1 MVTPFQPEV
10 AMSLSISPA
19 PSPAALPGGT
29 LVLVF
34 HPAPGRSVT
43 NAALAAAAAALDGVT
58 VVDMQTLYPDGAI
71 DVDREVA
78 RLLAASRIV
87 LQFPVQW
94 YATPPLLKAWQD
106 AVLTR
111 MYYIAYEREG
121 RLLEG
126 TPLLVAATAGNVEEA
141 YRPGGANLMPLA
153 DLLAPLRTTA
163 HRCRLPWSD
172 PFLVYRAGKMS
183 PEDLAATAAGYARH
197 LSGLR
202 AARCPSPVA
211 GEA

>member
-1 MVTPFQPEV
+1 
-10 AMSLSISPA
+10 MSLSLSPA
-19 PSPAALPGGT
+19 PSLSRPPWRSGT
-29 LVLVF
+29 LVLLF
-34 HPAPGRSVT
+34 HPAPDRSVT

-58 VVDMQTLYPDGAI
+58 VVDMQALYPDGAV

-78 RLLAASRIV
+78 RLLGAERIV

-111 MYYIAYEREG
+111 MYYLAYEREG

-126 TPLLVAATAGNVEEA
+126 TPLLVAATAGNVAAA

-153 DLLAPLRTTA
+153 ELLAPLRATA
-163 HRCRLPWSD
+163 NRCGLPWSE
-172 PFLVYRAGKMS
+172 PHLVYRAGKMS
-183 PEDLAATAAGYARH
+183 PGELAIAAAGYARH
-197 LSGLR
+197 LSSWR
-202 AARCPSPVA
+202 AATLPLPAA